1 MRRLPWLAAIVVIA
15 ACGRSDATTSGSP
28 APPGSTTFA
37 RLQAAVF
44 APSCAFSACHGASNS
59 SGSGLTLVGDGV
71 YEALVGA
78 ASTQATARADGLRR
92 VVAGKPDSSLL
103 WHKVNGYTAGHH
115 ARDYGAPMPF
125 GGQPLPAGQVEFI
138 RQWIAGG
145 ASRTGDGVNP
155 DLLAGAVTPVTY
167 TPLAPP
173 GTGYQVKL
181 APFTVPASSEREIFS
196 YLPVGN
202 TQVAYVNRIQTSMRA
217 GSHHFVLYSFAE
229 GTPTAILP
237 ASGTVRDLRDASGN
251 YQVATLAS
259 MAFHVFFAGTQTS
272 TSDFTLPSGVAI
284 KLPANALLDVNAHNV
299 NATTVSTV
307 GEGEANLYTVPAA
320 QVQFEATALN
330 LNNTDLTL
338 PAGRDTTIRKAFRFS
353 KLTRVV
359 MLTSHMHKRGTR
371 FVIRI
376 SGGARDGEVVYQS
389 DAWDHPPIV
398 SFATP
403 ITLNAGEGLVSEVT
417 YHGDPA
423 KVVRFGLTAEDEMD
437 IIFGYWY

>member
-1 MRRLPWLAAIVVIA
+1 M
-15 ACGRSDATTSGSP
+15 
-28 APPGSTTFA
+28 
-37 RLQAAVF
+37 
-44 APSCAFSACHGASNS
+44 
-59 SGSGLTLVGDGV
+59 
-71 YEALVGA
+71 
-78 ASTQATARADGLRR
+78 
-92 VVAGKPDSSLL
+92 
-103 WHKVNGYTAGHH
+103 
-115 ARDYGAPMPF
+115 
-125 GGQPLPAGQVEFI
+125 
-138 RQWIAGG
+138 
-145 ASRTGDGVNP
+145 
-155 DLLAGAVTPVTY
+155 
-167 TPLAPP
+167 
-173 GTGYQVKL
+173 
-181 APFTVPASSEREIFS
+181 
-196 YLPVGN
+196 
-202 TQVAYVNRIQTSMRA
+202 
-217 GSHHFVLYSFAE
+217 
-229 GTPTAILP
+229 
-237 ASGTVRDLRDASGN
+237 
-251 YQVATLAS
+251 
-259 MAFHVFFAGTQTS
+259 
-272 TSDFTLPSGVAI
+272 
-284 KLPANALLDVNAHNV
+284 
-299 NATTVSTV
+299 
-307 GEGEANLYTVPAA
+307 PAA

>member
-1 MRRLPWLAAIVVIA
+1 MRRLALIAVVTAIA
-15 ACGRSDATTSGSP
+15 GCGRSDAPAAAS
-28 APPGSTTFA
+28 APPGTTTFA
-37 RLQAAVF
+37 RLQASVF
-44 APSCAFSACHGASNS
+44 TPSCAFSACHAANNS

-78 ASTQATARADGLRR
+78 ASTNANARADGLRR

-145 ASRTGDGVNP
+145 ASRTGDGVTP
-155 DLLAGAVTPVTY
+155 DLLTGAATPVTY
-167 TPLAPP
+167 TPLSPP
-173 GTGYQVKL
+173 AAGYQVKL

-229 GTPTAILP
+229 GTPSAILP
-237 ASGTVRDLRDASGN
+237 AQGTVRDLRDASGT
-251 YQVATLAS
+251 YQAATLAT

-272 TSDFTLPSGVAI
+272 TSDFTFPAGVAV

-299 NATTVSTV
+299 NATTVSSV
-307 GEGEANLYTVPAA
+307 GEGEANLYTVPAS

-338 PAGRDTTIRKAFRFS
+338 PAGRDTTIRKTFKFS

-376 SGGARDGEVVYQS
+376 AGGARDGEIVYQS

-398 SFATP
+398 SFPTP
-403 ITLNAGEGLVSEVT
+403 VTLNPGEGLTSEVT
-417 YHGDPA
+417 YRGDPG
-423 KVVRFGLTAEDEMD
+423 KVVRFGLTADDEMD